1 MRARAVNAS
10 DAPAPTVGYAQGLDL
25 SGHDRLLFISGQIPV
40 DVHGAVAE
48 GFTAQC
54 RLAWAN
60 VGSQLRAAGMDIT
73 SLVKVTIFL
82 ADRRYAVENREIRS
96 DVLGDHQPA
105 MTVIITGIF
114 DDAWLLEI
122 EAIAAA

>member
-1 MRARAVNAS
+1 VQARAVKAS
-10 DAPAPTVGYAQGLDL
+10 DAPAPTGGYTQGLDL
-25 SGHDRLLFISGQIPV
+25 SEHDRLLLISGQIPV

-48 GFTAQC
+48 GFAAQC

-60 VGSQLRAAGMDIT
+60 DGSQLRAAAMDII

-82 ADRRYAVENREIRS
+82 ADRRYAMENREIRS

-105 MTVIITGIF
+105 MTVKITGIF